1 MKKVLFGFM
10 AIVLMASCS
19 IKRSDVIVSWMVE
32 GSQGVYPSEATPIL
46 ECYDQAAQNLGYVP
60 IENRHMFILSS
71 QSNLKKAKQIATEIA
86 NKAYEQ
92 ASQLNIRYDELGIA
106 VSVDGGDIFPKET
119 ACSHK
124 YGAATKPGAKRGLTI
139 VAQLSEDW
147 LSFYDVKVKYTL
159 PGDPDNFLSGD
170 LKLVEK
176 GTGTHFDIF
185 TEETITYKLYEGVF
199 EQELS
204 ATGKGAY
211 YLEIT
216 RNAKQAEQD
225 KEYYFYSYITAHAGY
240 LGGGPMEEKS
250 GELFTSTTGS
260 KLNEETQGTII
271 EMPQRHGSYEFK

>member
-10 AIVLMASCS
+10 AIVLMASCV
-19 IKRSDVIVSWMVE
+19 KRTDVIISWMVANT
-32 GSQGVYPSEATPIL
+32 GDVYPSEAVPVL
-46 ECYDQAAQNLGYVP
+46 NCYDQAAQDLGYTL
-60 IENRHMFILSS
+60 IQDRHMFILPN
-71 QSNLKKAKQIATEIA
+71 QPNIKKAKQVAAEIA
-86 NKAYEQ
+86 NNAYQQ
-92 ASQLNIRYDELGIA
+92 ASQLNVRYDEFSVA
-106 VSVDGGDIFPKET
+106 VDVEGSDMFPRET

-185 TEETITYKLYEGVF
+185 TGETIMYKLYEGVF

-250 GELFTSTTGS
+250 GELFSSKTGS

-271 EMPQRHGSYEFK
+271 EMPKRHGSYEFK

>member
-19 IKRSDVIVSWMVE
+19 IKRADVFVSWMVE
-32 GSQGVYPSEATPIL
+32 NSQGVYPSEATPIL

-124 YGAATKPGAKRGLTI
+124 YGVATKPCAKRGLTI

-147 LSFYDVKVKYTL
+147 FSFYDVKVKYTL
-159 PGDPDNFLSGD
+159 PGDSANFNSGEM
-170 LKLVEK
+170 KFVEN
-176 GTGTHFDIF
+176 GTGSEYNIF
-185 TEETITYKLYEGVF
+185 TGETIMYKLYEGVF

-204 ATGKGAY
+204 TIGKGAY

-240 LGGGPMEEKS
+240 LGGGPMEDKS
-250 GELFTSTTGS
+250 GELFSSKTGS

-271 EMPQRHGSYEFK
+271 EMPKRHGSYEFK

>member
-10 AIVLMASCS
+10 AIVLMASCV
-19 IKRSDVIVSWMVE
+19 KRTDVIISWMVE
-32 GSQGVYPSEATPIL
+32 NSQGVYPSEATPIL
-46 ECYDQAAQNLGYVP
+46 ECYDQAAQSLGYVP

-124 YGAATKPGAKRGLTI
+124 YGAATKPNAKRGLTI

-147 LSFYDVKVKYTL
+147 FSFYDVKVKYTL
-159 PGDPDNFLSGD
+159 PGDSANFNSGEM
-170 LKLVEK
+170 KFVEN
-176 GTGTHFDIF
+176 GTGSEYNIF
-185 TEETITYKLYEGVF
+185 TGETIMYKLYEGVF
-199 EQELS
+199 ENELS

-250 GELFTSTTGS
+250 GELFSSKTGS
-260 KLNEETQGTII
+260 NLNEETQGTII
-271 EMPQRHGSYEFK
+271 EMPKRHGSYEFK